1 MNCPKCGKT
10 LHKGSKAAS
19 GRQRWVCRGS
29 KGDRTYCYSTTDP
42 TSSGIRDQKGGKRD
56 RTIPIF
62 TRSLGGTTTLLVTA
76 AQNATPVHAGFLK
89 AAEALCNER
98 SGDILAVPVRYKNPT
113 SRWSASQANE
123 EVWADELVPYLS
135 NERKR
140 LNKNLIVLGDVKTQP
155 TAVNPLSGYEAL
167 TQGESGILA
176 HTKLALKTVPT
187 PQSKYPKIM
196 TTTGAMTLPNYT
208 DSKAGKLGEFHHTLG
223 ACLVELK
230 GKRFNIRQINYDL
243 KSESFIDLDRQYHA
257 HPSYDGGSMPA
268 DAALALVM
276 GDTHVD
282 AIDPAVKRATFE
294 SIIPTLKPR
303 ALVWH
308 DLMDGYSVNPHHLG
322 NVFIALAK
330 SRAGFTNVRAELERA
345 VQFVID
351 NTPDDTESF
360 VVPSNHNDFLTRW
373 IMGTNPLT
381 ISGNFEFWC
390 ETALA
395 MARGTTLDQSGTST
409 PEPFAYWGRKLVGP
423 LPIKFLRRDES
434 LSIGGVELGMHGDQ
448 GPNGAR
454 GSIKNLRRI
463 GVKSIIG
470 HTHSPGIDEGCYQV
484 GTSTA
489 RKLEYTSG
497 PSGWLNTH
505 AIVYANG
512 KRSLINIIDGEWRL

>member
-1 MNCPKCGKT
+1 MNRPNCPECGSPMQKQSPT
-10 LHKGSKAAS
+10 PGGKRRWMCRPKG
-19 GRQRWVCRGS
+19 V
-29 KGDRTYCYSTTDP
+29 YCYSTTDGSAKAP
-42 TSSGIRDQKGGKRD
+42 RDQAGKKKRA
-56 RTIPIF
+56 RTIPVF
-62 TRSLGGTTTLLVTA
+62 TRSLGGVTTLLVTA

-155 TAVNPLSGYEAL
+155 TAVQPLSGYEAL

-176 HTKLALKTVPT
+176 HTKLALRTVPT

-230 GKRFNIRQINYDL
+230 GKRFNLRQINYDT
-243 KSESFIDLDRQYHA
+243 KSESFIDLDRQY
-257 HPSYDGGSMPA
+257 DERGGVWPA

-282 AIDPAVKRATFE
+282 SIDAQVYEATFK
-294 SIIPTLKPR
+294 SIIPALKPR
-303 ALVWH
+303 SLVWH
-308 DLMDGYSVNPHHLG
+308 DLMDGYSVNPHHFG
-322 NVFIALAK
+322 NVFIGIAK
-330 SRAGFTNVRAELERA
+330 SRTGRSDIRAELERA

-351 NTPDDTESF
+351 NTPSDTESF

-373 IMGTNPLT
+373 VLATNPHT
-381 ISGNFEFWC
+381 APGNFEFWC

-395 MARGTTLDQSGTST
+395 MARGTRIDATGTTT
-409 PEPFAYWGRKLVGP
+409 PEPFAYWGRHMARSHTS
-423 LPIKFLRRDES
+423 IKFLARDES
-434 LSIGGVELGMHGDQ
+434 LSIGGVELGMHGDK

-512 KRSLINIIDGEWRL
+512 KRSLINVIDGEWRL

>member
-1 MNCPKCGKT
+1 MQIGGKT
-10 LHKGSKAAS
+10 AGGK
-19 GRQRWVCRGS
+19 QRWRCRNGA
-29 KGDRTYCYSTTDP
+29 GDRPHCYSTTDAKAD
-42 TSSGIRDQKGGKRD
+42 GIRNQKGEKRS
-56 RTIPIF
+56 RTVPVF
-62 TRSLGGTTTLLVTA
+62 TRTLGGTITLLVTA
-76 AQNATPVHAGFLK
+76 AQNATPVHAGFLN

-98 SGDILAVPVRYKNPT
+98 NGDIIAVPIRYKNPT
-113 SRWSASQANE
+113 SRWAASQANE
-123 EVWADELVPYLS
+123 EVWADELLPYLS

-140 LNKNLIVLGDVKTQP
+140 LNKNLILLGDVKTQP

-176 HTKLALKTVPT
+176 HTKLALKTIPT
-187 PQSKYPKIM
+187 PQNKYPKIM
-196 TTTGAMTLPNYT
+196 TTTGALTVPNYT
-208 DSKAGKLGEFHHTLG
+208 DSKAGRLGEFHHTLG
-223 ACLVELK
+223 ACLIELK
-230 GKRFNIRQINYDL
+230 GERFHMRQVNYDL
-243 KSESFIDLDRQYHA
+243 KSESFIDLDRQYCGEHA
-257 HPSYDGGSMPA
+257 GPA
-268 DAALALVM
+268 DSPLALVM

-282 AIDPAVKRATFE
+282 SIDPQVERATFHWDGG
-294 SIIPTLKPR
+294 IVQALKPR

-308 DLMDGYSVNPHHLG
+308 DLNDGYAVNPHHFG
-322 NVFIALAK
+322 NVFIGIAK
-330 SRAGFTNVRAELERA
+330 SRAGRADIEAEVRRA

-351 NTPDDTESF
+351 RTPGNTESF

-373 IMGTNPLT
+373 IKATNPHT
-381 ISGNFEFWC
+381 APGNFEFWC

-395 MARGTTLDQSGTST
+395 MARGTTLDASGTTT
-409 PEPFAYWGRKLVGP
+409 PEPFAYWGRKMVEG
-423 LPIKFLRRDES
+423 LPIKFLTRDES
-434 LSIGGVELGMHGDQ
+434 LSLGGVELGMHGDQ

-505 AIVYANG
+505 ALVYANG
-512 KRSLINIIDGEWRL
+512 KRTLINVIDGEWRL